1 MTRRYFLGK
10 TAVMAGAIQVVS
22 SPIFSAA
29 AGRSAGPATDY
40 RSLNKD
46 EAAFTEALVNVLC
59 PADHLT
65 PNGRECGL
73 ARFLDRQLSSDEGG
87 KKEVHLS
94 PLPLTRERF
103 FKAGIAAANVAC
115 QDRFAVRFHQLNARY
130 ASRFLQD
137 IAGGRVSDPVF
148 PLTAWLNQFVDPL
161 LIQGSFTGPIY
172 EGFNYRVFWKLTGH
186 TVAA

>member
-1 MTRRYFLGK
+1 MNRRYFLGK
-10 TAVMAGAIQVVS
+10 TAVIASAIQVVS

-29 AGRSAGPATDY
+29 AGRSAGPAAGY

-46 EAAFTEALVNVLC
+46 EAAFTEALVNALC

-73 ARFLDRQLSSDEGG
+73 ARFLDRQLASNEGG

-115 QDRFAVRFHQLNARY
+115 QERFAVRFHQLSARD
-130 ASRFLQD
+130 ASRLLQD
-137 IAGGRVSDPVF
+137 IAGGRVSNLTF
-148 PLTAWLNQFVDPL
+148 PLTAWLNQFVDPM

-172 EGFNYRVFWKLTGH
+172 ENFNYRVFWKLTGH
-186 TVAA
+186 TAAA

>member
-1 MTRRYFLGK
+1 MNRRYFLGK
-10 TAVMAGAIQVVS
+10 TAVLASAIQVVS

-29 AGRSAGPATDY
+29 DGTSAGPATGY
-40 RSLNKD
+40 RSLNED
-46 EAAFTEALVNVLC
+46 EAAFTEAMVNVLC

-65 PNGRECGL
+65 PHGQECGL
-73 ARFLDRQLSSDEGG
+73 ARFLDRQLASDQGG

-94 PLPLTRERF
+94 PLPLNRERF

-115 QDRFAVRFHQLNARY
+115 QDRFAVPFHQLNARD

-137 IAGGRVSDPVF
+137 IAGGRVSNPVF

-172 EGFNYRVFWKLTGH
+172 EGYNYRVFWKLTGH
-186 TVAA
+186 TVTA